1 MPYGIKDVAE
11 KLNLSVPTIRYYDK
25 EGLLP
30 FIERKESGYRVFNE
44 GDVQLL
50 KIIEC
55 MKKTGMQLKDI
66 KKFVDY
72 VKEGDS
78 SLRKRYELFEQRRK
92 AVTEQMAELQKSLDL
107 IEYKC
112 WYYKTAV
119 EAGTEKV
126 HQTNCFDVK
135 NPLEE

>member
-1 MPYGIKDVAE
+1 MSYGIKDVAE
-11 KLNLSVPTIRYYDK
+11 KLNLSVSTIRYYDK

-66 KKFVDY
+66 KRFIDY

-78 SLRKRYELFEQRRK
+78 SLQKRYELFEERRK
-92 AVTEQMAELQKSLDL
+92 AVTEQIAELQKSLDL

-135 NPLEE
+135 SPLDE

>member
-1 MPYGIKDVAE
+1 MSYGIKDVAE
-11 KLNLSVPTIRYYDK
+11 KLNLSVSTIRYYDK

-55 MKKTGMQLKDI
+55 MKKTGMQLKDVKRFI
-66 KKFVDY
+66 DY

-78 SLRKRYELFEQRRK
+78 SLQKRYELFEERRK
-92 AVTEQMAELQKSLDL
+92 AVTEQIAELQKSLDL

-135 NPLEE
+135 SPLDE

>member
-1 MPYGIKDVAE
+1 
-11 KLNLSVPTIRYYDK
+11 
-25 EGLLP
+25 
-30 FIERKESGYRVFNE
+30 
-44 GDVQLL
+44 
-50 KIIEC
+50 

-78 SLRKRYELFEQRRK
+78 SLQKRYELFEERRK

-119 EAGTEKV
+119 EAGTEKG
-126 HQTNCFDVK
+126 FDVK
-135 NPLEE
+135 NPLDE

>member
-78 SLRKRYELFEQRRK
+78 SLQKRYELFEERRK

-135 NPLEE
+135 NPLDE

>member
-1 MPYGIKDVAE
+1 MSYGIKDVAE
-11 KLNLSVPTIRYYDK
+11 KLNLSVSTIRYYDK

-55 MKKTGMQLKDI
+55 MKKTGMQI
-66 KKFVDY
+66 KYIKRFIDY

-78 SLRKRYELFEQRRK
+78 SLQKRYELFEERRK
-92 AVTEQMAELQKSLDL
+92 AVTEQIAELQKSLDL

-135 NPLEE
+135 SPLDE

>member
-72 VKEGDS
+72 VTEGDS
-78 SLRKRYELFEQRRK
+78 SLQKRYELFEERRK

-135 NPLEE
+135 SPLDE

>member
-30 FIERKESGYRVFNE
+30 FIERKESGYRIFNE
-44 GDVQLL
+44 GDIQLL

-78 SLRKRYELFEQRRK
+78 SLQKRYELFEERLK
-92 AVTEQMAELQKSLDL
+92 AVTEQIAELQKSLDL

-112 WYYKTAV
+112 WYYKTAI

-126 HQTNCFDVK
+126 HKTNCFDVK
-135 NPLEE
+135 NPLDE

>member
-1 MPYGIKDVAE
+1 
-11 KLNLSVPTIRYYDK
+11 
-25 EGLLP
+25 
-30 FIERKESGYRVFNE
+30 
-44 GDVQLL
+44 
-50 KIIEC
+50 

-78 SLRKRYELFEQRRK
+78 SLQKRYELFEERRK

-119 EAGTEKV
+119 ETGTEKV

-135 NPLEE
+135 NPLDE

>member
-1 MPYGIKDVAE
+1 MSYGIKDVAE
-11 KLNLSVPTIRYYDK
+11 KLNLSVSTIRYYDK

-30 FIERKESGYRVFNE
+30 FIERKESGYRIFNE

-66 KKFVDY
+66 KRFIDY

-78 SLRKRYELFEQRRK
+78 SLQKRYELFEERRK
-92 AVTEQMAELQKSLDL
+92 AVTEQIAELQKSLDL

-135 NPLEE
+135 NPLDE

>member
-1 MPYGIKDVAE
+1 MSYGIKDVAE
-11 KLNLSVPTIRYYDK
+11 KLNLSVSTIRYYDK

-55 MKKTGMQLKDI
+55 MKKTGMQIKDI
-66 KKFVDY
+66 KRFIDY

-78 SLRKRYELFEQRRK
+78 SLQKRYELFEERRK
-92 AVTEQMAELQKSLDL
+92 AVTEQIAELQKSLDL

-135 NPLEE
+135 SPLDE

>member
-11 KLNLSVPTIRYYDK
+11 KLNLSVSTIRYYDK

-30 FIERKESGYRVFNE
+30 FIDRKESGYRVFNE

-78 SLRKRYELFEQRRK
+78 SLQKRYELFEERRK
-92 AVTEQMAELQKSLDL
+92 SVTKQIAELQKSLDL

-119 EAGTEKV
+119 EAGTEMV

-135 NPLEE
+135 NPIDE